1 MHFLIRNNLY
11 EELAKVNLPEKTSVP
26 QLIEVIF
33 REINR
38 QESEN
43 DRSTTT

>member
-11 EELAKVNLPEKTSVP
+11 EELAKVNLPETTNVP
-26 QLIEVIF
+26 QLLEVIF

-38 QESEN
+38 QEAEN
-43 DRSTTT
+43 DCSTTT